1 MIVQLSISISSP
13 FFANYLISN
22 HLNDPNSH
30 LFMLILIFTLYKL
43 AKIIVSIVCDF
54 CYQSL
59 GYEYFARLYWELL
72 AKYQA
77 MSGIMLFI

>member
-13 FFANYLISN
+13 FFANYLISS
-22 HLNDPNSH
+22 HLNDPTSH
-30 LFMLILIFTLYKL
+30 LFVLILIFALYKL
-43 AKIIVSIVCDF
+43 TKIIVNIICDF

-72 AKYQA
+72 DKYQA
-77 MSGIMLFI
+77 MSGIK